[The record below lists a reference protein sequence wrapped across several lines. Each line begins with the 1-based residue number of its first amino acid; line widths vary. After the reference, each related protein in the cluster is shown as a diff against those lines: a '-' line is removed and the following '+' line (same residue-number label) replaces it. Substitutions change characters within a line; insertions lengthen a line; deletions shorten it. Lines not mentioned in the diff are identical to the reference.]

1 MTLKIKLANVRDS
14 NVDIINLMDERD
26 AEINDILQE
35 IWQSQDAL
43 IEKCL
48 AELTKEES
56 ELMELIA
63 DITS

>member
-1 MTLKIKLANVRDS
+1 MTLKIKQANVQDS
-14 NVDIINLMDERD
+14 NVDITNLMDERD